1 MVGWRRIITVAVG
14 GLALC
19 ATVQADMMP
28 VSRPDAG
35 FGKLLQVCVST
46 DSPGQDFTRPFD
58 SPAIADLD
66 SLSIKLLPKAR
77 ADAGPTGE
85 TQPLQIF
92 AKEPRSV
99 DLCLY
104 ALLGLGLC
112 RSAPFVKKLHVGC
125 IPDWYH
131 CGGPSQIGH
140 SLAISPDCLCPAPVC
155 CFVQPDC
162 TVEDHIPQYRQE
174 IVVSLWRTSQFTP
187 LVLASRGPPYMS

>member
-35 FGKLLQVCVST
+35 YGKLLQVCVST

-66 SLSIKLLPKAR
+66 SLSIKFLPKAN
-77 ADAGPTGE
+77 AHAGQ
-85 TQPLQIF
+85 TQALQVF

-104 ALLGLGLC
+104 ALMGLGLC

-131 CGGPSQIGH
+131 YGGPFQIGH
-140 SLAISPDCLCPAPVC
+140 SLAISPDCLCSAPVY

-162 TVEDHIPQYRQE
+162 SAEDIPPKYYKGTIAPLLRK
-174 IVVSLWRTSQFTP
+174 SLFTP
-187 LVLASRGPPYMS
+187 NLLNPRGPPETA